1 MNISSRCSIR
11 KKIIALLLSLCM
23 AAAFVPTVGAA
34 SDTSEPQGVDS
45 AEFIIPLDES
55 AAQPTD
61 PTTQAT
67 ESTTQATEST
77 TQATESTTQA
87 TESTTQATE
96 STTQATESTTQAT
109 ESTTQATEKTTDATT
124 NYSQASSVNTNN
136 GFENVETDGGVL
148 FVGTAR
154 TPKEGGGIS
163 TVKFVYSS
171 SLNLNDKSLALIN
184 KELAACGVTIPDGMI
199 YVSSSDIVSD
209 SQLMT
214 KTSEQQAVF
223 AVGSPSAP
231 TVLKAYQPYGSV
243 EESFERLFRGY
254 IFSITGYTS
263 LRPVL
268 EGREEVTL
276 SADGQTASTSIVMS
290 EDYVEKVINGKKIK
304 ILMINSELKYYFRA
318 PKLTFKKD
326 EDYNVSD
333 SDIVYHYPTRSTTDP
348 SDTLTTAGTQSTTPT
363 TDPFL
368 DDEDENG
375 SSTDPT
381 NVTSDTAA
389 SSQATEPT
397 RDNDSTTSTQ
407 DDDPFWDDD
416 TTQATRATT
425 ADDDW
430 QSSTSTES
438 THSNVTYYS
447 DDRLIPYAQ
456 PIEGLPAQR
465 TTENYP
471 TETNPTRQTTEP
483 TTEPTTEATTEPT
496 TEPTSRITLPTST
509 QPTRQ
514 DPFVDPFDQRELH
527 TVGEAYINT
536 RRLPLNIR
544 TGPGL
549 NYMIITVL
557 PKGTHL
563 TVLDT
568 SNSEWYMVRL
578 KNGSVG
584 YAYSYYIKFV

>member
-1 MNISSRCSIR
+1 
-11 KKIIALLLSLCM
+11 M
-23 AAAFVPTVGAA
+23 AAAFVPSVSAG
-34 SDTSEPQGVDS
+34 SDTNETQTVDS
-45 AEFIIPLDES
+45 AEFIVPVDDSSTQATE
-55 AAQPTD
+55 A
-61 PTTQAT
+61 TTQAT
-67 ESTTQATEST
+67 EATTQATEATTQTTEAT
-77 TQATESTTQA
+77 TQATEATTQA
-87 TESTTQATE
+87 TEAATQAT
-96 STTQATESTTQAT
+96 TESTK
-109 ESTTQATEKTTDATT
+109 SY
-124 NYSQASSVNTNN
+124 NQASSLSPAK

-184 KELAACGVTIPDGMI
+184 RELAACGVTIPDGMI
-199 YVSSSDIVSD
+199 YVSQSDIVSD

-231 TVLKAYQPYGSV
+231 TVLKAYKPYGSV

-268 EGREEVTL
+268 DGREEVTL
-276 SADGQTASTSIVMS
+276 SDDGQTASVSIVMS

-318 PKLTFKKD
+318 PKLVFEKD

-333 SDIVYHYPTRSTTDP
+333 SDIIYHYPTRSTTDP
-348 SDTLTTAGTQSTTPT
+348 SDTLTTAGTESTKLPTDSFFDDDTTAPT
-363 TDPFL
+363 TDTT
-368 DDEDENG
+368 DT
-375 SSTDPT
+375 SSEPTDT
-381 NVTSDTAA
+381 TH
-389 SSQATEPT
+389 ATET
-397 RDNDSTTSTQ
+397 TNTSDSTTSTE
-407 DDDPFWDDD
+407 DTEPFWDDD
-416 TTQATRATT
+416 TTHATHPTNKST
-425 ADDDW
+425 EDDW
-430 QSSTSTES
+430 QSTTTDN
-438 THSNVTYYS
+438 THSNATYTEPS
-447 DDRLIPYAQ
+447 RMIPYAH
-456 PIEGLPAQR
+456 PIDGGPIQNP
-465 TTENYP
+465 TNNYP
-471 TETNPTRQTTEP
+471 TVTVPSNPTDDFTTDP
-483 TTEPTTEATTEPT
+483 TTEPTS
-496 TEPTSRITLPTST
+496 EPTSRITLPTNT
-509 QPTRQ
+509 QPTEQ
-514 DPFVDPFDQRELH
+514 DPIIDPFNQREQH

-549 NYMIITVL
+549 NYMVINVL
-557 PKGTHL
+557 PRGTRL

-578 KNGSVG
+578 QNRTVG
-584 YAYSYYIKFV
+584 YAYSYYIKFI

>member
-1 MNISSRCSIR
+1 
-11 KKIIALLLSLCM
+11 M
-23 AAAFVPTVGAA
+23 AAAFVPSVSAG
-34 SDTSEPQGVDS
+34 SDTNETQTVDS
-45 AEFIIPLDES
+45 AEFIVPVDDSSTQATE
-55 AAQPTD
+55 A
-61 PTTQAT
+61 TTQAT
-67 ESTTQATEST
+67 EATTQATEAT
-77 TQATESTTQA
+77 TQATEATTQTTEATTQA
-87 TESTTQATE
+87 TEATTQATE
-96 STTQATESTTQAT
+96 AATQATT
-109 ESTTQATEKTTDATT
+109 ESTKSY
-124 NYSQASSVNTNN
+124 NQASSLSPAK

-184 KELAACGVTIPDGMI
+184 RELAACGVTIPDGMI
-199 YVSSSDIVSD
+199 YVSQSDIVSD

-231 TVLKAYQPYGSV
+231 TVLKAYKPYGSV

-268 EGREEVTL
+268 DGREEVTL
-276 SADGQTASTSIVMS
+276 SDDGQTASVSIVMS

-318 PKLTFKKD
+318 PKLVFEKD

-333 SDIVYHYPTRSTTDP
+333 SDIIYHYPTRSTTDP
-348 SDTLTTAGTQSTTPT
+348 SDTLTTAGTESTKLPTDSFFDDDTTAPT
-363 TDPFL
+363 TDTT
-368 DDEDENG
+368 DT
-375 SSTDPT
+375 SSEPTDT
-381 NVTSDTAA
+381 TH
-389 SSQATEPT
+389 ATET
-397 RDNDSTTSTQ
+397 TNTSDSTTSTE
-407 DDDPFWDDD
+407 DTEPFWDDD
-416 TTQATRATT
+416 TTHATHPTNKST
-425 ADDDW
+425 EDDW
-430 QSSTSTES
+430 QSTTTDN
-438 THSNVTYYS
+438 THSNATYTEPS
-447 DDRLIPYAQ
+447 RMIPYAH
-456 PIEGLPAQR
+456 PIDGGPIQNP
-465 TTENYP
+465 TNNYP
-471 TETNPTRQTTEP
+471 TVTVPSNPTDDFTTDP
-483 TTEPTTEATTEPT
+483 TTEPTS
-496 TEPTSRITLPTST
+496 EPTSRITLPTNT
-509 QPTRQ
+509 QPTEQ
-514 DPFVDPFDQRELH
+514 DPIIDPFNQREQH

-549 NYMIITVL
+549 NYMVINVL
-557 PKGTHL
+557 PRGTRL

-578 KNGSVG
+578 QNRTVG
-584 YAYSYYIKFV
+584 YAYSYYIKFI

>member
-1 MNISSRCSIR
+1 MNISLRCSIR
-11 KKIIALLLSLCM
+11 KKITALLLALCM
-23 AAAFVPTVGAA
+23 AAVFVPTVGAA
-34 SDTSEPQGVDS
+34 SEPGDLQAVDS
-45 AEFIIPLDES
+45 SEFIVPVDENTTQ
-55 AAQPTD
+55 A
-61 PTTQAT
+61 TTQAT

-87 TESTTQATE
+87 TESTTQATK

-109 ESTTQATEKTTDATT
+109 KATTKVTETAETTQSYTQT
-124 NYSQASSVNTNN
+124 SSVNSTG
-136 GFENVETDGGVL
+136 GFETVETDGGVL

-154 TPKEGGGIS
+154 TPKDGGGIA

-199 YVSSSDIVSD
+199 YVSTSDIVSD

-231 TVLKAYQPYGSV
+231 TVLKAYKPYGSV

-254 IFSITGYTS
+254 IFSIIGYTS

-268 EGREEVTL
+268 DGREEVTL
-276 SADGQTASTSIVMS
+276 SDDGQTASTSIVMS

-318 PKLTFKKD
+318 PKLTFEKD

-333 SDIVYHYPTRSTTDP
+333 SDIIYHYPTRSTTDP
-348 SDTLTTAGTQSTTPT
+348 SDTLTTAGTQSTNST
-363 TDPFL
+363 TDPFA
-368 DDEDENG
+368 DDDG
-375 SSTDPT
+375 TT
-381 NVTSDTAA
+381 GAT
-389 SSQATEPT
+389 TEPT
-397 RDNDSTTSTQ
+397 DASSDTTVSDNVTEPTHDNDSTTSTE
-407 DDDPFWDDD
+407 DTDPFWIDD
-416 TTQATRATT
+416 TTQATKATSSST
-425 ADDDW
+425 DDDW
-430 QSSTSTES
+430 QSATSATTES
-438 THSNVTYYS
+438 TRSNVTHT
-447 DDRLIPYAQ
+447 DPNRLIPYAQ
-456 PIEGLPAQR
+456 PIVQMPTQN
-465 TTENYP
+465 TTEDYP
-471 TETNPTRQTTEP
+471 TETNPTKATSERTTETP
-483 TTEPTTEATTEPT
+483 TESTTETTSKITFPTK
-496 TEPTSRITLPTST
+496 T
-509 QPTRQ
+509 QPTNQ
-514 DPFVDPFDQRELH
+514 DPVIDPFDKRELN

-568 SNSEWYMVRL
+568 SNPDWYMVKL

-584 YAYSYYIKFV
+584 YAYSYYIKFL

>member
-1 MNISSRCSIR
+1 
-11 KKIIALLLSLCM
+11 M
-23 AAAFVPTVGAA
+23 AAAFVPSVSAG
-34 SDTSEPQGVDS
+34 SDTNETQTVDS
-45 AEFIIPLDES
+45 AEFIVPVDDSSTQATE
-55 AAQPTD
+55 A
-61 PTTQAT
+61 TTQAT
-67 ESTTQATEST
+67 EATTQATEATTQTTEAT
-77 TQATESTTQA
+77 TQATEATTQA
-87 TESTTQATE
+87 TEAATQAT
-96 STTQATESTTQAT
+96 TESTK
-109 ESTTQATEKTTDATT
+109 SY
-124 NYSQASSVNTNN
+124 NQASSLSPAK

-184 KELAACGVTIPDGMI
+184 RELAACGVTIPDGMI
-199 YVSSSDIVSD
+199 YVSQSDIVSD

-231 TVLKAYQPYGSV
+231 TVLKAYKPYGSV

-268 EGREEVTL
+268 DGREEVTL
-276 SADGQTASTSIVMS
+276 SDDGQTASVSIVMS

-318 PKLTFKKD
+318 PKLVFEKD

-333 SDIVYHYPTRSTTDP
+333 SDIIYHYPTRSTTDP
-348 SDTLTTAGTQSTTPT
+348 SDTLTTAGTESTKLPTDSFFDDDTTAPT
-363 TDPFL
+363 TDTT
-368 DDEDENG
+368 DT
-375 SSTDPT
+375 SSEPTDT
-381 NVTSDTAA
+381 TH
-389 SSQATEPT
+389 ATET
-397 RDNDSTTSTQ
+397 TNTSDSTTSTE
-407 DDDPFWDDD
+407 DTDPFWDDD
-416 TTQATRATT
+416 TTHATHPTNKST
-425 ADDDW
+425 EDDW
-430 QSSTSTES
+430 QSTTTDN
-438 THSNVTYYS
+438 THSNATYTEPS
-447 DDRLIPYAQ
+447 RMIPYAH
-456 PIEGLPAQR
+456 PIDGGPIQNP
-465 TTENYP
+465 TNNYP
-471 TETNPTRQTTEP
+471 TVTVPSNPTDDFTTDP
-483 TTEPTTEATTEPT
+483 TTEPTS
-496 TEPTSRITLPTST
+496 EPTSRITLPTNT
-509 QPTRQ
+509 QPTEQ
-514 DPFVDPFDQRELH
+514 DPIIDPFNQREQH

-549 NYMIITVL
+549 NYMVINVL
-557 PKGTHL
+557 PRGTRL

-578 KNGSVG
+578 QNRTVG
-584 YAYSYYIKFV
+584 YAYSYYIKFI